1 MLPKVLAHKNL
12 TDNELSEQ
20 GLDGYSSSP
29 DAHPQTP
36 SSVCFWSTSRS
47 LLRAHWAQSSLLWPH
62 SDE

>member
-12 TDNELSEQ
+12 TDNELSKQ

-36 SSVCFWSTSRS
+36 SSILLLVNKPLSAVGPLGTVIASVAS
-47 LLRAHWAQSSLLWPH
+47 LR
-62 SDE
+62 